1 MNSTNIVPITKAR
14 ASLGDLA
21 ESAKGENYIILTK
34 GGEANVALVDIKYL
48 QTLERE
54 VKKMY
59 TKTFI
64 DPKLLPLTREFSNRE
79 IDTWKEED
87 TLEI

>member
-21 ESAKGENYIILTK
+21 ASVKGENYIILTK

-48 QTLERE
+48 QSLEDE
-54 VKKMY
+54 VKKMFG
-59 TKTFI
+59 KTFI
-64 DPKLLPLTREFSNRE
+64 DPKLLPMTREFSKNE
-79 IDTWKEED
+79 IDKWKKDDE
-87 TLEI
+87 LET